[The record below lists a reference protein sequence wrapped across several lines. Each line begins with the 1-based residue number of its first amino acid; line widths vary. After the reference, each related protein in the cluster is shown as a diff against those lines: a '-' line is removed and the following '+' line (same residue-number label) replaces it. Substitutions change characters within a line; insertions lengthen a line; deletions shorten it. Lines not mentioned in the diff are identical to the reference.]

1 MPADVESYG
10 RAAVPNPYRGL
21 GPNHATTGA
30 NMLVDKFK
38 RMLYIGVS
46 GFFLHRMN
54 FWGAILRSP
63 HVSHEWFK
71 LGVAGTIGTF
81 VVAPYVVQFTRVDC
95 SCRVVVFRINR
106 QLQSAHHGF
115 VETAILTIKAY
126 VELYEGMVRRQQ
138 VNYEN
143 FKQTTHAAIFLI
155 LFTSVAFHVALWPY
169 YRWNTPIALGLAFF
183 GVIVQFLVVVPVWF
197 QNLAAFAGLAFFL
210 QEYQ

>member
-1 MPADVESYG
+1 MPADVESFG

-54 FWGAILRSP
+54 FWGAIVRSP

-81 VVAPYVVQFTRVDC
+81 MVVY
-95 SCRVVVFRINR
+95 
-106 QLQSAHHGF
+106 QLFSESA
-115 VETAILTIKAY
+115 
-126 VELYEGMVRRQQ
+126 
-138 VNYEN
+138 
-143 FKQTTHAAIFLI
+143 
-155 LFTSVAFHVALWPY
+155 TSSSRSPRFS
-169 YRWNTPIALGLAFF
+169 NG
-183 GVIVQFLVVVPVWF
+183 Q
-197 QNLAAFAGLAFFL
+197 
-210 QEYQ
+210 

>member
-1 MPADVESYG
+1 M
-10 RAAVPNPYRGL
+10 
-21 GPNHATTGA
+21 
-30 NMLVDKFK
+30 
-38 RMLYIGVS
+38 
-46 GFFLHRMN
+46 
-54 FWGAILRSP
+54 ILRHVRNQPSP
-63 HVSHEWFK
+63 HAAHYEF
-71 LGVAGTIGTF
+71 GT
-81 VVAPYVVQFTRVDC
+81 A
-95 SCRVVVFRINR
+95 
-106 QLQSAHHGF
+106 

-183 GVIVQFLVVVPVWF
+183 GVIVQFLVIVPVWF
-197 QNLAAFAGLAFFL
+197 QNLSAFAGLAFFL